1 MDWLTENLVSV
12 ISLLFGTG
20 GILYAI
26 IMRILDRKKYKVEV
40 AKMQASA
47 KSDEIE
53 NIKKAV
59 ESVYQPLIDRQNKL
73 IEQQSQKIDTLND
86 KVEKL
91 TDENRSLRDELS
103 DVNDKVEKLT
113 DENRSLRDELG
124 EVNRALAAKA
134 DVQPRAANGTFTK
147 RK

>member
-1 MDWLTENLVSV
+1 MLETILGIAVA
-12 ISLLFGTG
+12 LFAGLNIFQFIFFKSTQ
-20 GILYAI
+20 
-26 IMRILDRKKYKVEV
+26 RKYK
-40 AKMQASA
+40 ADADKAQAAA

-73 IEQQSQKIDTLND
+73 IEQQSQKIDNLND

-103 DVNDKVEKLT
+103 
-113 DENRSLRDELG
+113 